1 MNSRAKGAR
10 GERYY
15 ARWLRETFGLAA
27 RRGCQYS
34 GGQDSPDV
42 VGGFENTHVE
52 VKFVEKLN
60 IDKAM
65 EQAARDC
72 GNNIPYVA
80 HKKNRCDLLITVRA
94 DDLLKFCEAVYGT
107 IKSMDC
113 KDDKTRPNLKY
124 ERMD

>member
-15 ARWLRETFGLAA
+15 ARWLRETFGLSA
-27 RRGCQYS
+27 RRGQQYS

-42 VGGFENTHVE
+42 VGGFINTHPE

-65 EQAARDC
+65 DQAVRDC

-80 HKKNRCDLLITVRA
+80 HKKNHRDLLITVRA
-94 DDLLKFCEAVYGT
+94 KDLEEFCGSVCAT
-107 IKSMDC
+107 IINMDLTY
-113 KDDKTRPNLKY
+113 DKAQSNGQH
-124 ERMD
+124 ERVD